1 MRWKREITLSSPAIG
16 NGRILSAGSI
26 ENIFR
31 YMGGID
37 EPGGELVTCSF
48 SFAIAAALE
57 MTLRNRFVSLAV
69 SARLA
74 IGVAS

>member
-1 MRWKREITLSSPAIG
+1 
-16 NGRILSAGSI
+16 
-26 ENIFR
+26 
-31 YMGGID
+31 
-37 EPGGELVTCSF
+37 
-48 SFAIAAALE
+48 LE